1 MSIILFC
8 LYSIATVSV
17 TSNSD
22 DYMHTCRNKQPKR
35 RQMTDV
41 NEPAVS
47 HDNIVPDEDRGGE
60 EFKQF

>member
-1 MSIILFC
+1 
-8 LYSIATVSV
+8 
-17 TSNSD
+17 
-22 DYMHTCRNKQPKR
+22 MHTCRNKQPKR